1 MTDAGATSREREP
14 LTRPRRLAPR
24 YPVQLRVRVRGPE
37 QVVREYDARDV
48 SRGGLFIASDSCP
61 ELFAEVDVWLPL
73 PEGGEAALRARVMRV
88 VSASKAE
95 TAGMIAGMGLAFDAL
110 TASQADAVTSVLS
123 AARAANLR
131 RRTVKLR
138 RDADRSQAELD
149 AMLAYLLDA
158 IDGQTDPEG
167 LSERLGIPLDT
178 TEEMLHELLR
188 LQLIELGAESAAAP
202 KPPVTTRTKT
212 HATPETRTLAGIGPT
227 VRAQLEALWLKL
239 DELNHYEM
247 LGIPAAASGEHIRR
261 RFFELGKIFHPDAY
275 YGRPLGDDL
284 RKLER
289 VFARLSEAYAAL
301 SREKSRME
309 YDRYLANKHA
319 LAQAQEPRTQPSA
332 APLAAATPHI
342 IPRSTRHR
350 TVVSTMRERPALPA
364 ETLMAAERA
373 HDDGRLADAHRLL
386 AGLRAVRIADRR
398 LQRRIVSL
406 RSRVAHALHAELTSQ
421 ARYEEQ
427 HQKWAEA
434 AQSWLSVCEGE
445 PHDPDPHRAAAL
457 ALVEARGDVQEALRL
472 AKHAVG
478 LLPDDAETRRVL
490 ARVYLAAGLRLNARH
505 ELELAT
511 QLAESTADR
520 RQTPHCG
527 ASLT

>member
-1 MTDAGATSREREP
+1 
-14 LTRPRRLAPR
+14 LAPR

-37 QVVREYDARDV
+37 QVVHEYDARDV
-48 SRGGLFIASDSCP
+48 GRGGLFIASDSCP

-73 PEGGEAALRARVMRV
+73 PHGGEAQLRARVMRV
-88 VSASKAE
+88 VSVSKAAA
-95 TAGMIAGMGLAFDAL
+95 AGMTAGMGLAFDAL

-138 RDADRSQAELD
+138 RDADRSQAQLD

-188 LQLIELGAESAAAP
+188 LQLIELGAENAAAVP
-202 KPPVTTRTKT
+202 KAPVATRIKT
-212 HATPETRTLAGIGPT
+212 PATPETRTLSGVGPT
-227 VRAQLEALWLKL
+227 VRAQLDALWLTL

-261 RFFELGKIFHPDAY
+261 RFFELGKIFHPDTY

-301 SREKSRME
+301 SREKSRTE
-309 YDRYLANKHA
+309 YDRYLVNKHA
-319 LAQAQEPRTQPSA
+319 LARAQEPRTQPSA

-342 IPRSTRHR
+342 IPRSAQHR
-350 TVVSTMRERPALPA
+350 TGLSSARERPAPALPA

-386 AGLRAVRIADRR
+386 AGLRAVRIADRK
-398 LQRRIVSL
+398 LERRIVSL

-427 HQKWAEA
+427 HQKWADA
-434 AQSWLSVCEGE
+434 AQSWLGVCEGQ
-445 PHDPDPHRAAAL
+445 PNDPDPHRFAAL
-457 ALVEARGDVQEALRL
+457 ALVEARGNLQEALRL
-472 AKHAVG
+472 AKHAVH

-520 RQTPHCG
+520 RQTPQCG

>member
-1 MTDAGATSREREP
+1 M
-14 LTRPRRLAPR
+14 
-24 YPVQLRVRVRGPE
+24 RGPA
-37 QVVREYDARDV
+37 QVVHEYDARDV

-73 PEGGEAALRARVMRV
+73 PEGGEAELRARVMRV
-88 VSASKAE
+88 VSTSKAE
-95 TAGMIAGMGLAFDAL
+95 ATGMTAGMGLAFDAL
-110 TASQADAVTSVLS
+110 TASQADAVTSVLG

-131 RRTVKLR
+131 RRSVKLR
-138 RDADRSQAELD
+138 HDADRSHAELD

-158 IDGQTDPEG
+158 VDGQTDPEG

-188 LQLIELGAESAAAP
+188 LQLIELGAESAATAVP
-202 KPPVTTRTKT
+202 KAAVATRAKPC
-212 HATPETRTLAGIGPT
+212 AKPETRMVQGVGPT
-227 VRAQLEALWLKL
+227 VRAQLDALWLKL

-247 LGIPAAASGEHIRR
+247 LGVSAATSGEDIRR

-289 VFARLSEAYAAL
+289 VFARLSEAYGAL
-301 SREKSRME
+301 SRDKSRAE
-309 YDRYLANKHA
+309 YDTYLANKHV
-319 LAQAQEPRTQPSA
+319 LAQTHEPRAQHSA
-332 APLAAATPHI
+332 APLVPAMPHI
-342 IPRSTRHR
+342 LLRSARR
-350 TVVSTMRERPALPA
+350 TGLSIARERPASALPA

-386 AGLRAVRIADRR
+386 ARLRAVRIADRK
-398 LQRRIVSL
+398 LERRIVSL
-406 RSRVAHALHAELTSQ
+406 RSRVAHALHAELTGQ

-427 HQKWAEA
+427 HQKWADA
-434 AQSWLSVCEGE
+434 AQSWLGVCEGQ
-445 PHDPDPHRAAAL
+445 PDDPNPHRCAAL
-457 ALVEARGDVQEALRL
+457 ALVEARGDLQEALRV
-472 AKHAVG
+472 AKRAVG

-511 QLAESTADR
+511 RLAENTPDR
-520 RQTPHCG
+520 RQTPQCG
-527 ASLT
+527 AALT